1 MRSSSFKYAA
11 LILITFLLIG
21 ENCMAQNFDP
31 FEGKSSQ
38 YQLDLSRYFTTPNE
52 ELNTLNV
59 LLDSVKKFES
69 NTAWDLPV
77 LAERLDQYEHFSV
90 ELTRHMLYERLLYYD
105 NKNDTTARKR
115 MNYDNNVASELR
127 ATVNLAL
134 TQKELSTLSEAE
146 ISQFHLDK
154 FSYLI
159 LTTQKNVSHTIPVT
173 STKIINELAGSVLDR
188 LDDRYDA
195 LMDDINKNLVF
206 DSIGKKFN
214 PGIGITTIRHS
225 KNAYIRETGV
235 KAFLNAYAQHEE
247 IFAATLI
254 DIANEENALARL
266 YNYPDAPAR
275 MYDKRLQASEDN
287 VKEMLNELD
296 QHADVL
302 KTYQQAQAEQIK
314 HVTGLQ
320 QIHSWDMDLPL
331 NYMPRPQNF
340 VSARKSILQALQ
352 PLGKDY
358 LSHFADLLD
367 PTQGKLDIT
376 GGKSRVTDFT
386 GLGYPGV
393 PITLYMKSFSG
404 EAGSSLI
411 LIHEGGHSIHRLLM
425 SENHIVPTNSSG
437 PNFLFESFAIL
448 NEFLLLD
455 ELTNSSRS
463 SDSKAFYTKTFIDEL
478 ADQLFTCAE
487 EGSFEQGIYDGV
499 SAGKIKNQKDID
511 SLYAGIM
518 NKYDLFFKDEPE
530 RHAEWVNKRLLY
542 DDPIYNVNYLYASL
556 VACKLYELLHKDP
569 ENFAIHYNA
578 LLRNGFNASADDLLQ
593 KFMNF
598 RIDETQMVEGA
609 IGLMNKKTTELKLLY
624 NQPK

>member
-1 MRSSSFKYAA
+1 MRSFPFKYAA
-11 LILITFLLIG
+11 LILIAFLLIG
-21 ENCMAQNFDP
+21 ENCTAQNFDP

-38 YQLDLSRYFTTPNE
+38 YQLDLSRYFTTPKE
-52 ELNTLNV
+52 ELDTLNV
-59 LLDSVKKFES
+59 LLDSVKKFEN

-77 LAERLDQYEHFSV
+77 LAVRLDQYEHFLV
-90 ELTRHMLYERLLYYD
+90 ELTRHILYERLLYYD
-105 NKNDTTARKR
+105 NKNDTAARKR

-134 TQKELSTLSEAE
+134 TQKELSTLTEAE
-146 ISQFHLDK
+146 INQFHLDK
-154 FSYLI
+154 FRYLI
-159 LTTQKNVSHTIPVT
+159 ATIQSNTNHMLPVAG
-173 STKIINELAGSVLDR
+173 TKIINDLAGTVLDR

-206 DSIGKKFN
+206 DSIGKKFT
-214 PGIGITTIRHS
+214 PGTGIAAIRHN
-225 KNAYIRETGV
+225 KNAYIRETGA
-235 KAFLNAYAQHEE
+235 KAYLDAYAQHEE
-247 IFAATLI
+247 VFAATLI

-275 MYDKRLQASEDN
+275 MYDKRLQVSEDS
-287 VKEMLNELD
+287 VKGMLNELNR
-296 QHADVL
+296 HADVL
-302 KTYQQAQAEQIK
+302 KTYQQVQAEQIK

-331 NYMPRPQNF
+331 NYTPRPQTF

-358 LSHFADLLD
+358 VSHFADLLD

-404 EAGSSLI
+404 ETGSI
-411 LIHEGGHSIHRLLM
+411 RVLIHEGGHSIHRLLM

-463 SDSKAFYTKTFIDEL
+463 SDSKAFYTKTFIDDL

-487 EGSFEQGIYDGV
+487 EGTFEQGIYDGV

-518 NKYDLFFKDEPE
+518 NKYDLFFNDETE
-530 RHAEWVNKRLLY
+530 RHAEWINKRLIY

-593 KFMNF
+593 KFMGF
-598 RIDETQMVEGA
+598 RMDETQMVEGA
-609 IGLMNKKTTELKLLY
+609 TGLMRKKTTELKLLY